1 MTTATI
7 RLYTDGGARGNPG
20 PAGAGF
26 VLYRGTEQIAEGARY
41 LGEATNNQAE
51 YAALIDGLKKVA
63 ALGERN
69 VDVYMDSELIVNQ
82 MRRTYRVKDAALG
95 KLFIQAWNIVQGLGR
110 VTFSHIPREENSEA
124 DRLVNQ
130 AIDQGA

>member
-1 MTTATI
+1 MTPEVV

-26 VLYRGTEQIAEGARY
+26 VLYRGSERVAEGARY

-51 YAALIDGLKKVA
+51 YAALIDGMKKVV
-63 ALGERN
+63 ALGERD

-95 KLFIQAWNIVQGLGR
+95 KLFIQAWNIVQTLGR
-110 VTFSHIPREENSEA
+110 VTFSHIPREENAEA

-130 AIDQGA
+130 AIDHGA